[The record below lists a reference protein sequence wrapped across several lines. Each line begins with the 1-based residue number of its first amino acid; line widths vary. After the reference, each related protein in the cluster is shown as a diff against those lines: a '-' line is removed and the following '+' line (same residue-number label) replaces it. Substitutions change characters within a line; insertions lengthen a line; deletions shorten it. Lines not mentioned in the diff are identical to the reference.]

1 MELRALEHL
10 QEQGLVLL
18 ARNVRYRVGELDLV
32 MRDGP
37 IIIFVEVRFRARSA
51 YGTAADSVSLTKQL
65 RVRRAAA
72 LWLQAKRFARE
83 PACRFDV
90 VAIDGEVLRWIPNA
104 FSP

>member
-1 MELRALEHL
+1 MELRALAYL
-10 QEQGLVLL
+10 VARGLAPL

-37 IIIFVEVRFRARSA
+37 VIVFVEVRFRSRLD
-51 YGTAADSVSLTKQL
+51 YGTAADSVGLIKQL

-72 LWLQAKRFARE
+72 LWLQSQRFASE

-90 VAIDGEVLRWIPNA
+90 VAIDGELLRWIPNA
-104 FSP
+104 FSA